1 MDWKKKTC
9 IAATMF
15 LLSGAD
21 AIVMPQEV
29 AAAQIQDKEQDF
41 SQGEETSP
49 WESFQKGMEE
59 VKALLKQGKNVEAK
73 TKWRNLKEEYE
84 HKTKMLNM
92 KVFYAIADIYRFEG
106 MHQEEIDILKEAY
119 EANLNFFTVRVT
131 PSFLGPITALCEAYQ
146 VAGDFSSAEPYLKHG
161 EEILRE
167 REIDFWSEELADFR
181 SDKLLFQKAAL
192 FYRMGQGKLTPDEV
206 QKEAAKIL
214 GTIQVSNGH
223 WKQEEQ
229 EVLDIFYAA
238 AASPQTFS
246 DEVDSVRHSGHAMMI
261 FPNIDRVEKMN
272 FLAQAAYNC
281 TVVFGEG
288 DAADQILEPVYYEI
302 KKEYKNTK
310 TQQEAEAMLS
320 ILCAQGIR
328 SSFGGDY
335 AKAIEAND
343 MAWELY
349 EETSK
354 KRNVQDMMITLFTV
368 TAQSY
373 QAMNEQEKLNAIAER
388 TLKISNSG
396 SFVSCYGKV
405 LKLFCIDK
413 KAGEEEKRQA
423 LADLRAAADKE
434 CAEDPNRVSA
444 IHTVMMLVADMLP
457 KRWASVI
464 QSGKDVLADKNEQS
478 FGEQSVVSHLALFT
492 EAEKTFQEKDYLKAI
507 PLYERLLKMI
517 LKTGNVYGSMCMTS
531 LRNCALSYYV
541 LGWQAQEGGNKES
554 AKKLMDRSLELYD
567 TFIDIHEY
575 HRKEQFD
582 GLSPEERGK
591 WFSNVVDDY
600 MDTVR
605 RFCDGSII
613 SSKKIYYERK
623 MFDTLE
629 KCKARILL
637 ERYARQNNT
646 SPKILTCEEGQEL
659 LSRMTSETAFF
670 EYVMRRS
677 DDYSRESDMLDFY
690 SLTKTDLRDIGYGS
704 WTYWDEWF
712 AYYKLLSYPDYES
725 FSRVYWLWK
734 KDKQGHAEEHYVV
747 TEKGGNVEGGH
758 LIDSSDDLVN
768 ARNFANAR
776 KELAE
781 KWGKL
786 FDFNFTNN
794 LRIRHGM
801 KIIIS
806 PDDAV
811 PLLPF
816 ETLTCDGKP
825 LAELYEISYAPS
837 LSVYALMQEHGET
850 NTVLADRKELFAMGN
865 AIYDYTEDVNVEKAR
880 GGSFKELPETATEL
894 NQVGELFQEEKR
906 TILQQEDASEPLLK
920 SYDESGELAQYK
932 YLLFAAH
939 GTFEE
944 ENPLANA
951 IVLSQPDKRKPAA
964 YDGYVTVGEWMRY
977 KLHSDL
983 TYLSACNSGRGAKYA
998 GEGLIGLPYAL
1009 TLAGNKSTVM
1019 TLWEIG
1025 DDAAA
1030 AFSTAFFTRLTEGQD
1045 ASQALAETKREFLHH
1060 EIAAYR
1066 DPHVWG
1072 AFQLYGE

>member
-21 AIVMPQEV
+21 AIVMSQEV
-29 AAAQIQDKEQDF
+29 AAAQIQDKGQDF
-41 SQGEETSP
+41 SQAGETSP
-49 WESFQKGMEE
+49 WDSFQKGLEE
-59 VKALLKQGKNVEAK
+59 VKVLLKQGKYAEAK
-73 TKWRNLKEEYE
+73 SKCSNLREEYE
-84 HKTKMLNM
+84 HKTKMLSM
-92 KVFYAIADIYRFEG
+92 DVFYAIADVYRLKG
-106 MHQEEIDILKEAY
+106 MHKEEIAILKEAY
-119 EANLNFFTVRVT
+119 EANLNFFTVKDT
-131 PSFLGPITALCEAYQ
+131 PAFLGPITALCKAYQ
-146 VAGDFSSAEPYLKHG
+146 AAGDYSSAEPYLKHG
-161 EEILRE
+161 EEILRA
-167 REIDFWSEELADFR
+167 REIDFWSELADCR
-181 SDKLLFQKAAL
+181 SDKLIFQKAAL
-192 FYRMGQGKLTPDEV
+192 LYRMGQGKLTPDEA
-206 QKEAAKIL
+206 QREAAKIL
-214 GTIQVSNGH
+214 GTIQVSQQYGH
-223 WKQEEQ
+223 WDQEEQ
-229 EVLDIFYAA
+229 EVLDIFYVAT
-238 AASPQTFS
+238 ASPQAFS
-246 DEVDSVRHSGHAMMI
+246 DEIDSVRRSGHAMMI
-261 FPNIDRVEKMN
+261 FQNIDRVEKMN

-288 DAADQILEPVYYEI
+288 DAADRIINPVYHEVQ
-302 KKEYKNTK
+302 KEYRNSK
-310 TQQEAEAMLS
+310 TQQEAEAMMAVLY
-320 ILCAQGIR
+320 AQGLQA
-328 SSFGGDY
+328 SLSGDY
-335 AKAIEAND
+335 VKAIEAGD
-343 MAWELY
+343 MAWDLY
-349 EETSK
+349 KDTSK
-354 KRNVQDMMITLFTV
+354 RQEIKDMMIALFADTV
-368 TAQSY
+368 PSY
-373 QAMNEQEKLNAIAER
+373 QAMGESEKLKVIADR
-388 TLKISNSG
+388 TAQFYNSD
-396 SFVSCYGKV
+396 SFMVYYGKACQICLV
-405 LKLFCIDK
+405 SESS
-413 KAGEEEKRQA
+413 EEEKRQVLQNVRKA
-423 LADLRAAADKE
+423 AEKESIENPNKFNSSHTAVHLR
-434 CAEDPNRVSA
+434 
-444 IHTVMMLVADMLP
+444 L
-457 KRWASVI
+457 
-464 QSGKDVLADKNEQS
+464 LADKLPESLASIIRPEQGATRS
-478 FGEQSVVSHLALFT
+478 VEQSVISRLELFT
-492 EAEKTFQEKDYLKAI
+492 EAEKAFQEKDYLKAI
-507 PLYERLLKMI
+507 PLYERLLKMT
-517 LKTGNVYGSMCMTS
+517 LKTGDVYGSMCMTS
-531 LRNCALSYYV
+531 LRNCARSYYL
-541 LGWQAQEGGNKES
+541 LGWQAHKAGNKES
-554 AKKLMDRSLELYD
+554 TKILMDRSLELYNAL
-567 TFIDIHEY
+567 IDIHED
-575 HRKEQFD
+575 HREELFN

-591 WFSNVVDDY
+591 WFANVVDDY
-600 MDTVR
+600 MDAVR

-637 ERYARQNNT
+637 ERYARQNN
-646 SPKILTCEEGQEL
+646 SRPKILSCEEGQEL
-659 LSRMTSETAFF
+659 LARMTSETAFF

-786 FDFNFTNN
+786 FDFIFTNN
-794 LRIRHGM
+794 LGIRHGM

-983 TYLSACNSGRGAKYA
+983 AYLSACNSGRGAKYA